1 MLHHRTKYSLLEM
14 NKVNQATIIIGPE
27 GGLSD
32 QEIANAN
39 AQGAQSLLIC
49 SCYGVVNVF
58 RAF

>member
-1 MLHHRTKYSLLEM
+1 M